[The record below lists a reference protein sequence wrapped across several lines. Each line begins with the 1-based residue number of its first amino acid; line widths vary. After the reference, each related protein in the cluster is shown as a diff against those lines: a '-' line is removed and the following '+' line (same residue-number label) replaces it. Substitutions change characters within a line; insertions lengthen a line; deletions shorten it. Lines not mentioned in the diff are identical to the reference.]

1 MHLNSNQGNVA
12 AKTPVEIAASLFGE
26 RVYEEV
32 QSSSTGTGTA
42 YSCTPLGRRTLPV
55 LVMLLL
61 MEAPRTIWANTTIS
75 TMARTAVAGEYIPL
89 EGLRQSQTT
98 GDDPLKPTH
107 AYMAPSR
114 FLNWLGVLYVPHTP
128 FLNE

>member
-61 MEAPRTIWANTTIS
+61 MEAPRTIWAKKLYLVLQQQ
-75 TMARTAVAGEYIPL
+75 ARV
-89 EGLRQSQTT
+89 
-98 GDDPLKPTH
+98 KH
-107 AYMAPSR
+107 
-114 FLNWLGVLYVPHTP
+114 LGV
-128 FLNE
+128 